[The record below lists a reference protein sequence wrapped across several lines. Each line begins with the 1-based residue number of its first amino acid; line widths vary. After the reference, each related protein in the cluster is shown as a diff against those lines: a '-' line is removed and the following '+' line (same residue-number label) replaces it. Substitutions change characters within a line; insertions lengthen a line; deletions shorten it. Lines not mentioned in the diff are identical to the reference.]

1 MVAPLGCRR
10 GIRGRRTETRWD
22 RCICDVEFGDGE
34 GGALPL
40 IPVRVEET
48 AEEQDL
54 HGTYLIWPFHFS
66 STVPEKL
73 RWNFYQLKLAPR
85 ESRM

>member
-1 MVAPLGCRR
+1 
-10 GIRGRRTETRWD
+10 
-22 RCICDVEFGDGE
+22 VEFGDGE

-73 RWNFYQLKLAPR
+73 RWNF
-85 ESRM
+85 